1 MLKKK
6 KEKKGYV
13 MIYNSLVLCVILIS
27 IGIIGA
33 LSRRNIFILYMS
45 IELILNGINLGF
57 VAGSNLHGHGDGHV
71 IAVIIMAIA
80 AAEAALF
87 LAMIVTLFRGRR
99 SLDTKDFAL
108 LASKEIDDAI

>member
-1 MLKKK
+1 
-6 KEKKGYV
+6 
-13 MIYNSLVLCVILIS
+13 MIYNALVLSFILIS

-57 VAGSNLHGHGDGHV
+57 VAGSSLHANANGHV
-71 IAVIIMAIA
+71 IAVIVMAIA

-87 LAMIVTLFRGRR
+87 LAMIVLLFRGRR
-99 SLDTKDFAL
+99 SLDTKDFTL
-108 LASKEIDDAI
+108 LKAKEVNDVL

>member
-1 MLKKK
+1 
-6 KEKKGYV
+6 
-13 MIYNSLVLCVILIS
+13 MIYHALVLSVILIS

-57 VAGSNLHGHGDGHV
+57 VSASRLHGQGDGHV
-71 IAVIIMAIA
+71 IALLIMAIA

-87 LAMIVTLFRGRR
+87 LAMIVMLFRSRR
-99 SLDTKDFAL
+99 SLDTKKYTL
-108 LASKEIDDAI
+108 LASKEQPHV

>member
-1 MLKKK
+1 M
-6 KEKKGYV
+6 V
-13 MIYNSLVLCVILIS
+13 YNSLVLAVILIC

-57 VAGSNLHGHGDGHV
+57 VAASNLHGHENGHV
-71 IAVIIMAIA
+71 IAVLVMAIA

-87 LAMIVTLFRGRR
+87 LAMIVILFRSRR
-99 SLDTKDFAL
+99 TLDSKQFNL
-108 LASKEIDDAI
+108 LKGDKYAS